1 MQNLKKI
8 GIVFAV
14 LVVVIVIAVAFRTY
28 WLDALDA
35 FLIWIQGLI
44 GISAEKAFT
53 LQQNDDP
60 GAMQTGAIGEV

>member
-14 LVVVIVIAVAFRTY
+14 LVVVIVIAVAFRTF

-35 FLIWIQGLI
+35 FLIWIQGLV
-44 GISAEKAFT
+44 GINANSAFT
-53 LQQNDDP
+53 LQGNKNP
-60 GAMQTGAIGEV
+60 NAMTTSNL

>member
-14 LVVVIVIAVAFRTY
+14 LVVVIVIAVAFREY

-53 LQQNDDP
+53 LQQNDKP
-60 GAMQTGAIGEV
+60 AAMETGAL